1 MKIYLDL
8 DRTLFNTDLFLED
21 LYHLLKDDIDL
32 NEFQKIQHDE
42 KEDGFNPYKI
52 LKRMHAPLETLN
64 KVDNFM
70 KEVAKYVY
78 RDVFPFIKDL
88 HQKGYWVILLT
99 KGDKRF
105 QKMKIKYCHLKDCF
119 DEEIFTLNYKGTLPL
134 NYSNSIFIDD
144 NPYELDDIYL
154 NHPKRIIRIKRENA
168 KYNEIITK
176 YSIEEITNFEELVI

>member
-52 LKRMHAPLETLN
+52 LKRMHAPLETL
-64 KVDNFM
+64 KKIDNFM

-88 HQKGYWVILLT
+88 HQKVIGL
-99 KGDKRF
+99 F
-105 QKMKIKYCHLKDCF
+105 Y
-119 DEEIFTLNYKGTLPL
+119 
-134 NYSNSIFIDD
+134 
-144 NPYELDDIYL
+144 
-154 NHPKRIIRIKRENA
+154 
-168 KYNEIITK
+168 
-176 YSIEEITNFEELVI
+176 